1 MSYLRVN
8 AFTEYDPIN
17 RTIRQDGQERPAG
30 FSALGFTFLEEVQQ
44 QLGTPMVR
52 ISAETHSETPWS
64 VSNGPRDTRDE
75 LPCGGGQVCQSG
87 APLITPNAAPAG
99 NQYHYTGPA
108 ASNPYFTTPSNPLRE
123 GYVLGFD
130 KWFEQGFVS
139 NPQLGGAPFAMNPLM
154 TANEDGA
161 NEALRLIRMFEPN
174 ARLESSTFG
183 SGGGPYLADRGY
195 REIVLPDGARL
206 NAGTTL
212 NRYYRAGQGVAV
224 SSDMELLEA
233 IASARKSVAA

>member
-1 MSYLRVN
+1 M
-8 AFTEYDPIN
+8 I
-17 RTIRQDGQERPAG
+17 
-30 FSALGFTFLEEVQQ
+30 
-44 QLGTPMVR
+44 
-52 ISAETHSETPWS
+52 TPWS

-75 LPCGGGQVCQSG
+75 LPSGGGQVYQSG

-183 SGGGPYLADRGY
+183 SGGGPYLADRSINIAAAS
-195 REIVLPDGARL
+195 RMSNFFDFRKAFLPVFSLIV
-206 NAGTTL
+206 
-212 NRYYRAGQGVAV
+212 
-224 SSDMELLEA
+224 S
-233 IASARKSVAA
+233 RKSSSGMVRGVFMA